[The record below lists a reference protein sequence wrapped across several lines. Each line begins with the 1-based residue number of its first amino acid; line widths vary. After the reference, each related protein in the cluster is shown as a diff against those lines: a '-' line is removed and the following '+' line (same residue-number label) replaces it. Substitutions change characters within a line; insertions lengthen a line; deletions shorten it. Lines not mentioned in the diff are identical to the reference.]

1 MRFLGQPLGRLPQRQ
16 GGGERGGDGHRGDQP
31 DRTNERRDDLLGHDL
46 VVRGVADA
54 EIRGAE
60 EEEDRQGGADAG
72 EYHCVDGGA
81 DVVAA
86 HFQRAPEELSEP
98 KRRVRVTQRDDRR
111 GLPDIGVKGRKNRTP
126 VRFLATAFTRS
137 SGLSRVIYSRRN
149 TPGCGYLDAA
159 KYSGSILRPRG
170 ESGGT
175 MSSISFRD
183 RHRIA
188 EDLEPFG
195 RLQLLDGLWHGY
207 VRDFDPARGDLAE
220 ALLVADELDKTLT
233 HCAQSARDLKEVLAD
248 HPSEVNTA
256 AETISSAQD
265 LTPDAEN
272 LWRKALQGHGD
283 GAALARHVF
292 DHLEER
298 LPQKQEELQ
307 EQRRDLQE
315 GKSGQADMTMGE
327 SCAMTVMAKKLTTK
341 KAATTQGNSLL

>member
-1 MRFLGQPLGRLPQRQ
+1 
-16 GGGERGGDGHRGDQP
+16 
-31 DRTNERRDDLLGHDL
+31 
-46 VVRGVADA
+46 
-54 EIRGAE
+54 
-60 EEEDRQGGADAG
+60 
-72 EYHCVDGGA
+72 
-81 DVVAA
+81 
-86 HFQRAPEELSEP
+86 
-98 KRRVRVTQRDDRR
+98 
-111 GLPDIGVKGRKNRTP
+111 
-126 VRFLATAFTRS
+126 
-137 SGLSRVIYSRRN
+137 
-149 TPGCGYLDAA
+149 
-159 KYSGSILRPRG
+159 
-170 ESGGT
+170 

-327 SCAMTVMAKKLTTK
+327 SCAMLIGIAIMGGVFTAWPVSFASGITAGIVCGKVDYFDGPTN
-341 KAATTQGNSLL
+341 GGEFEP